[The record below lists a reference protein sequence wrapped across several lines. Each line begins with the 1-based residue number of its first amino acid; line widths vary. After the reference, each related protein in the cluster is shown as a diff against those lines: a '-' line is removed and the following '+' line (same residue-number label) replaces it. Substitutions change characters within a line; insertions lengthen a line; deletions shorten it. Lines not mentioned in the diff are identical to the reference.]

1 MLEILFIPLAIVG
14 ASLIPKRKMNDEN
27 KIMEIFKSKNIC
39 VKRGENVIYP
49 KKIRISEGIGVKT
62 YSYSLPLGI
71 AANQIEPIKEAFENG
86 LNKDIDIKFNGLLH
100 LVVAQNKLPT
110 KWDYSMGLLNENTW
124 EVPIGKNHDGVLY
137 HDFEK
142 YPHML
147 IGGTT
152 RFGKTVLLKGIFNT
166 LVTNQFEN
174 VNLYILDL
182 KAGLEFY
189 KYSGLEQV
197 KKVACDLMEASEVL
211 ESVVTELKKR
221 EVFYRENGI
230 TNVVE
235 TSIQKRTFIIVD
247 EGAELSPELVSKEAK
262 PYAQY
267 CQNLLGEIA
276 RIGGG
281 LGYRLVFCTQYPVR
295 QAVPAQVKMNIVTR
309 ISFLVPEQVGSRVI
323 LDEVGAEDLP
333 AIAGRCI
340 YKVEKKRILQ
350 TPFIDDGMIKNFIGG
365 AINGENRRVV
375 NDNRQIEN
383 DNY

>member
-1 MLEILFIPLAIVG
+1 M
-14 ASLIPKRKMNDEN
+14 
-27 KIMEIFKSKNIC
+27 
-39 VKRGENVIYP
+39 
-49 KKIRISEGIGVKT
+49 KT